1 MNTHNNIFIYT
12 EANIISIL
20 FQINDVLKFMGT
32 LRFHSLLY
40 FGKRVVERRATDDDD
55 GICYRKR

>member
-1 MNTHNNIFIYT
+1 MNKHKNIFIYT

-32 LRFHSLLY
+32 
-40 FGKRVVERRATDDDD
+40 
-55 GICYRKR
+55 

>member
-1 MNTHNNIFIYT
+1 MRISLMCTYNNIIIYT

-32 LRFHSLLY
+32 
-40 FGKRVVERRATDDDD
+40 
-55 GICYRKR
+55 